1 MTTEADVTCSVGKGP
16 GVRTEE
22 HTHTRLM
29 LTQPYDQVDSSNT
42 RNAWGEVGRVVQQRH
57 DIASNTRSKQ
67 AQGGTAEAQ
76 AATNTS

>member
-1 MTTEADVTCSVGKGP
+1 MPTQTDVTCSASEGS

-42 RNAWGEVGRVVQQRH
+42 GSAWGEAGRVV
-57 DIASNTRSKQ
+57 
-67 AQGGTAEAQ
+67 
-76 AATNTS
+76 